1 MKILGKALVF
11 ALLVLPV
18 AASAAAQTS
27 APADASRAVNINKA
41 SAEQLSLLPRIGPAI
56 AERIVEFR
64 KENGDF
70 KQPQDVM
77 LVRGIGE
84 KLYAMIQP
92 YVRVSGETTLKEKL
106 KAPKMPP
113 PSGGKGG
120 GDDTGKT
127 DDNPAND

>member
-1 MKILGKALVF
+1 MKILGKAFLL
-11 ALLVLPV
+11 ALFVLPI
-18 AASAAAQTS
+18 AATAAAQ
-27 APADASRAVNINKA
+27 PAGGDASRAVNINKA

-64 KENGDF
+64 KQNGDF

-84 KLYAMIQP
+84 KLYALIQP

-106 KAPKMPP
+106 KAPKALPAA
-113 PSGGKGG
+113 
-120 GDDTGKT
+120 GKT
-127 DDNPAND
+127 DGEAPSSEKPPTD